1 MRTILSLLGITIG
14 ILCIISIMTVID
26 SMKQTITS
34 SIESLGGEV
43 IFVEKFPWEFS
54 SDSQYPWW
62 KYINRPDPKYLEF
75 KQIQESSSVAKYV
88 AFSAS
93 IRTSISHNGNTIEDY
108 SESFISYDYD
118 KVQKIDIKE
127 GRYFTPIESNYGS
140 NVAIIGNN
148 IAEELFP
155 NGSAI
160 GQEIKV
166 DGHKL
171 TVIGVLNKQGEAMMN
186 NNDFFV
192 FAPLN
197 FGKSIYHIDNCNPRI
212 FAIAKDSYSIDELY
226 DELTVLLRGIRRIP
240 VTDDDNFALNR
251 ASTLTS
257 FMDSIFKVLNTVG
270 FVIGGF
276 SIIVGAFGI
285 ANIMFVSVKERT
297 KEIGIQKAIGAKF
310 YFILLQFLCESVVL
324 CLLGG
329 IVGLIFVQILITI
342 ASSVTEFNLV
352 MSGSNILIG
361 ILISTVV
368 GFLSGLIP
376 AWKAASL
383 NPVVAINKN

>member
-43 IFVEKFPWEFS
+43 IFVEKFPWEFPT
-54 SDSQYPWW
+54 DGEYPWW

-93 IRTSISHNGNTIEDY
+93 IRTGISHNGNTIENY
-108 SESFISYDYD
+108 VESFISYDYD
-118 KVQKIDIKE
+118 KVQKLDIKE

-171 TVIGVLNKQGEAMMN
+171 TVIGILNKEGEAMMN
-186 NNDFFV
+186 NNDFV
-192 FAPLN
+192 VYAPLN

-212 FAIAKDSYSIDELY
+212 FAIAKDSYSIDELS
-226 DELTVLLRGIRRIP
+226 DELIVLLRGIRRIP
-240 VTDDDNFALNR
+240 VSDDNNFALNR

-368 GFLSGLIP
+368 GFLSGLVP
-376 AWKAASL
+376 AWQAASL